1 MILAADDGVNVSQWL
16 QSLEAFTGAFYRACP
31 DVEFRG
37 ILSYLVHRLKTG
49 HVLELGILK
58 TLIKSAGGYSF
69 ADYSPAASLSS
80 SQLEGRGGSLL
91 LKRETFAFGIVD
103 NFDFHASDR
112 VRSVLQGNDFG
123 VTMLIL
129 LAQTRVRLLFDT
141 KGTKKKH
148 VKLVANLLDTCQV
161 VMHILL
167 EFITDSSMSKIEK
180 VNGRTS
186 KDATIAIA
194 NYAASLP
201 PIQQLFDTFKLD
213 AVSAWMLCRP
223 VFRAILS
230 GEKSEHFER
239 HKGGRKESVHRM
251 LPPDAWNHIT
261 PDLFDTFFSF
271 SLYDIYFPENAYKAQ
286 LTRLKDTEQRLTHKK
301 KNHKPGVHG
310 MEFSTEDESSL
321 ERVKASADALAED
334 MEKQKTHCRSIRKH
348 IAGAA
353 KILFPS
359 NEIPVTA
366 MQSFITY
373 CIYPRCK
380 LNPDEATY
388 CVRFIM
394 TLQALKTPGFST
406 IQFIDEFVKVLS
418 GSLYSSTED
427 EAASIGILLLELWK
441 VVSRWRYEDGSFA
454 EEIAGTPGAVLTG
467 ENGYVSLSFDDYKE
481 LYNKWHAAIGQA
493 TIGGLD
499 STEYMHVRSCFV
511 VLSRVVEAFPTR
523 PKLGQTLLD
532 ALEPLQDETYPL
544 QDIKTAAHAYGTLLV
559 KARSDGVWKEED
571 SATVKAR
578 EEKEKADVAAKLKRR
593 EEQLADMLADTKRDM
608 ETGDLGRRD
617 DRDSRRRGVPMDSRG
632 DVRRVSRS
640 LLLGLLSYEILTRHE
655 SPSLSLPSN
664 RNLR

>member
-16 QSLEAFTGAFYRACP
+16 QSLEAFTGSFYRACP

-80 SQLEGRGGSLL
+80 SQFEGRGGSLL

-103 NFDFHASDR
+103 DFNFHASDR

-123 VTMLIL
+123 VTILIL

-141 KGTKKKH
+141 KGTKKKP

-161 VMHILL
+161 VMCILL

-180 VNGRTS
+180 VNGRAS
-186 KDATIAIA
+186 K
-194 NYAASLP
+194 AASISIEKYASSLP
-201 PIQQLFDTFKLD
+201 SIQQLFDNFRLD

-223 VFRAILS
+223 VFRAIQS
-230 GEKSEHFER
+230 GVKSEHFER
-239 HKGGRKESVHRM
+239 HKGGRNESVERM
-251 LPPDAWNHIT
+251 LPSDAWNHIT
-261 PDLFDTFFSF
+261 PDLFVTFFSF
-271 SLYDIYFPENAYKAQ
+271 SLYDIDFPENAYNAQ
-286 LTRLKDTEQRLTHKK
+286 LTRLKDTEQRLALKK
-301 KNHKPGVHG
+301 KNHKPGVHS
-310 MEFSTEDESSL
+310 MEFTTEDESTL

-334 MEKQKTHCRSIRKH
+334 METQKKHCRSIREH

-353 KILFPS
+353 KTMFPS
-359 NEIPVTA
+359 KETPITA
-366 MQSFITY
+366 IQTFITY

-388 CVRFIM
+388 CVRFIT
-394 TLQALKTPGFST
+394 TLQALATPGFST
-406 IQFIDEFVKVLS
+406 MQFIDEFVKVLS

-441 VVSRWRYEDGSFA
+441 VVSRWRYEDGSF
-454 EEIAGTPGAVLTG
+454 EEEVAGTPGAVLAR
-467 ENGYVSLSFDDYKE
+467 ENGFVLVSYEDYQE

-493 TIGGLD
+493 TIGCLD

-511 VLSRVVEAFPTR
+511 VLSRIVEAFPTR

-544 QDIKTAAHAYGTLLV
+544 QDIKTAAHAYGTLLI
-559 KARSDGVWKEED
+559 KARGDGVWKEED
-571 SATVKAR
+571 FATVKAR
-578 EEKEKADVAAKLKRR
+578 EEKEKADIAAKLKRR
-593 EEQLADMLADTKRDM
+593 EEQLADMKRDM
-608 ETGDLGRRD
+608 EKIDVEIGDSGRRD
-617 DRDSRRRGVPMDSRG
+617 DRESRRRGPPNDSRG
-632 DVRRVSRS
+632 DVRRVSQS
-640 LLLGLLSYEILTRHE
+640 LLRSSLYRNTHLLW
-655 SPSLSLPSN
+655 
-664 RNLR
+664 